1 MKKFFLLS
9 ITLILTGLLVTPTAA
24 DSVITDLTWPE
35 MPGGSSTGLSVVES
49 IDGGAQ
55 RYSHLYVW
63 DGVKEIPCDG
73 FKDALCMVHD
83 EAKWGLVRVLPV
95 CLETNSQDECIE
107 GLSVTSGGV
116 TKESTLIKSVPG
128 PSWAADDL
136 NGLISGGTES
146 LWSNPFSSD
155 SNVGFQINS
164 RSYYSNQTKK
174 LDRQLWKMTSFTT
187 VVNPYRSEV
196 GAFLPVQ
203 IMKKSAIPGGNYSG
217 EFIGDWAWISPPSKC
232 LWVDAGSC
240 GIRTGFGDVTSI
252 SLRIH
257 LSNDQTGWL
266 AGRLVDPTITVV
278 PLNAKENLL
287 TISAAP
293 AETAYVQAWTE
304 SPTLPMIS
312 FASAHQGGEFTSWK
326 FDVVSEFL
334 NTYREFLKDKVSKII
349 PTWSVTNGFGATS
362 NSCLKSTEN
371 FIGLVTTNATTFQSV
386 APIFSDGT
394 LNYSVASLHFK
405 PDGSLNKGTY
415 DLLLNSKAA
424 RCLYN
429 FTDAPIQASVSIT
442 SNNGEQEIATTV
454 ISEKNGWLHL
464 SAKGFSY
471 SNPTLKVKL
480 SQAKAIATPNPT
492 QAVTAVPNVS
502 ITPEPVVTPKP
513 VSSQSSS
520 AISSA
525 SSSIKKVTITCVK
538 GSLVKKI
545 TSLKPKCPK
554 GYKKKSN

>member
-1 MKKFFLLS
+1 MKKRLLPF
-9 ITLILTGLLVTPTAA
+9 ITLILTGFLLTPSAA
-24 DSVITDLTWPE
+24 DSANPDLTWPQI
-35 MPGGSSTGLSVVES
+35 PSGLHTGLSIVES
-49 IDGGAQ
+49 IEGGAQ

-73 FKDALCMVHD
+73 FKDALCAVYE

-95 CLETNSQDECIE
+95 CSETNSQDECIE
-107 GLSVTSGGV
+107 GLSVTSGEV
-116 TKESTLIKSVPG
+116 TKEATLIKSVPG
-128 PSWAADDL
+128 PSWEADGS
-136 NGLISGGTES
+136 NGLVSGGTES

-155 SNVGFQINS
+155 SSAGFQINS
-164 RSYYSNQTKK
+164 RSYYSNQTKR
-174 LDRQLWKMTSFTT
+174 LDRQQWKMTSFTA
-187 VVNPYRSEV
+187 VVNPYQAEA
-196 GAFLPVQ
+196 GAYSSVQ
-203 IMKKSAIPGGNYSG
+203 IEKKSAIPDGNYPG
-217 EFIGDWAWISPPSKC
+217 DFLGDWAWISPPSKC
-232 LWVDAGSC
+232 LWLDVGSC
-240 GIRTGFGDVTSI
+240 GIRTGYGDVTRL

-266 AGRLVDPTITVV
+266 AGRLVDPTISVV
-278 PLNAKENLL
+278 PINAKENLL

-304 SPTLPMIS
+304 NPTPPMIS

-326 FDVVSEFL
+326 FDVVNEFL
-334 NTYREFLKDKVSKII
+334 DTYRTFLKDTVTKII
-349 PTWSVTNGFGATS
+349 PTWSVTNGYGAS
-362 NSCLKSTEN
+362 NNTCLMSTEN

-442 SNNGEQEIATTV
+442 SSSGEQEIATTV

-464 SAKGFSY
+464 SAKGFTY

-480 SQAKAIATPNPT
+480 SQTKAIATP
-492 QAVTAVPNVS
+492 
-502 ITPEPVVTPKP
+502 IPVVTPVPNVTVTPEPADTTKP
-513 VSSQSSS
+513 TPSQSSS
-520 AISSA
+520 AK
-525 SSSIKKVTITCVK
+525 SSSGPAIKKTTITCLK
-538 GSLVKKI
+538 GSLVKRI
-545 TSLKPKCPK
+545 TSVKPMCPK